1 MLAREIKRRPSGRF
15 FFAPVVGDFELDFT
29 GSFRCLVSELIQR
42 LLMDSVLECLESR
55 YRLKGNRVFVNQRFI
70 WLTLKLLVLA
80 GCAADPIVDQR
91 GIDPEQYALDIAE
104 CQGYADQ
111 VDTSKEVAK
120 QAGLTGL
127 VGGVLAGAFEHGRG
141 VRGVEEGVGAGATI
155 GAARGVGKAT
165 SKKERVMNQCMR
177 ARGYIVY
184 D

>member
-1 MLAREIKRRPSGRF
+1 M
-15 FFAPVVGDFELDFT
+15 
-29 GSFRCLVSELIQR
+29 
-42 LLMDSVLECLESR
+42 VLEPKSLLIS
-55 YRLKGNRVFVNQRFI
+55 
-70 WLTLKLLVLA
+70 WTLLLLV

-91 GIDPEQYALDIAE
+91 DVDPEQYAVDMTE

-111 VDTSKEVAK
+111 VDTGKEVAK

-141 VRGVEEGVGAGATI
+141 VRGVEEGVGAGVTI
-155 GAARGVGKAT
+155 GAARGVGKGT
-165 SKKERVMNQCMR
+165 SKKERVMRQCMR

>member
-1 MLAREIKRRPSGRF
+1 MSYLALLNSSQKVILMMLEPKI
-15 FFAPVVGDFELDFT
+15 
-29 GSFRCLVSELIQR
+29 
-42 LLMDSVLECLESR
+42 LLTS
-55 YRLKGNRVFVNQRFI
+55 
-70 WLTLKLLVLA
+70 LTLLLLA

>member
-1 MLAREIKRRPSGRF
+1 LLDDWQE
-15 FFAPVVGDFELDFT
+15 VV
-29 GSFRCLVSELIQR
+29 LI
-42 LLMDSVLECLESR
+42 VLEPKILLTS
-55 YRLKGNRVFVNQRFI
+55 
-70 WLTLKLLVLA
+70 LTLLLLV

-91 GIDPEQYALDIAE
+91 DVDPEQYAVDMTE

-111 VDTSKEVAK
+111 VDTGKEVAK

-141 VRGVEEGVGAGATI
+141 VRGVEEGVGAGVTI
-155 GAARGVGKAT
+155 GAARGVGKGT
-165 SKKERVMNQCMR
+165 SKKERVMRQCMR

>member
-1 MLAREIKRRPSGRF
+1 
-15 FFAPVVGDFELDFT
+15 
-29 GSFRCLVSELIQR
+29 
-42 LLMDSVLECLESR
+42 VLEPKILLTS
-55 YRLKGNRVFVNQRFI
+55 
-70 WLTLKLLVLA
+70 LTLLLLV

-91 GIDPEQYALDIAE
+91 DVDPEQYAVDMTE

-111 VDTSKEVAK
+111 VDTGKEVAK

-141 VRGVEEGVGAGATI
+141 VQGVVEGVGAGATI

-165 SKKERVMNQCMR
+165 NKKERVMSQCMR

>member
-1 MLAREIKRRPSGRF
+1 MLEPKI
-15 FFAPVVGDFELDFT
+15 
-29 GSFRCLVSELIQR
+29 
-42 LLMDSVLECLESR
+42 LLTS
-55 YRLKGNRVFVNQRFI
+55 
-70 WLTLKLLVLA
+70 LTLLLLV

-91 GIDPEQYALDIAE
+91 DVDPEQYAVDMTE

-111 VDTSKEVAK
+111 VDTGKEVAK
-120 QAGLTGL
+120 QAGMTGL

-165 SKKERVMNQCMR
+165 NKKERVMSQCMR

>member
-1 MLAREIKRRPSGRF
+1 LLDDWQE
-15 FFAPVVGDFELDFT
+15 VV
-29 GSFRCLVSELIQR
+29 LI
-42 LLMDSVLECLESR
+42 VLEPKSLLIS
-55 YRLKGNRVFVNQRFI
+55 
-70 WLTLKLLVLA
+70 WTLLLLV

-91 GIDPEQYALDIAE
+91 GVDPEQYALDMTE

-111 VDTSKEVAK
+111 VDTGKEVAK
-120 QAGLTGL
+120 QAGMTGL

>member
-1 MLAREIKRRPSGRF
+1 MLEPKI
-15 FFAPVVGDFELDFT
+15 
-29 GSFRCLVSELIQR
+29 
-42 LLMDSVLECLESR
+42 LLTS
-55 YRLKGNRVFVNQRFI
+55 
-70 WLTLKLLVLA
+70 LTLLLLV

-91 GIDPEQYALDIAE
+91 DVDPEQYAVDMTE

-111 VDTSKEVAK
+111 VDTGKEVAK

-155 GAARGVGKAT
+155 GAARGVGKVT
-165 SKKERVMNQCMR
+165 NKKERVMSQCMR

>member
-1 MLAREIKRRPSGRF
+1 MSYLALLNSSQKVILMMLEPKI
-15 FFAPVVGDFELDFT
+15 
-29 GSFRCLVSELIQR
+29 
-42 LLMDSVLECLESR
+42 LLTS
-55 YRLKGNRVFVNQRFI
+55 
-70 WLTLKLLVLA
+70 LTLLLLA

-155 GAARGVGKAT
+155 GAARGLGKAT

>member
-1 MLAREIKRRPSGRF
+1 MMLGPKI
-15 FFAPVVGDFELDFT
+15 L
-29 GSFRCLVSELIQR
+29 LISVTS
-42 LLMDSVLECLESR
+42 LL
-55 YRLKGNRVFVNQRFI
+55 
-70 WLTLKLLVLA
+70 LA
-80 GCAADPIVDQR
+80 GCVADPILDQR
-91 GIDPEQYALDIAE
+91 GVDPEQYALDMAE
-104 CQGYADQ
+104 CRGYANQ
-111 VDTSKEVAK
+111 VDTGKEVAK

-165 SKKERVMNQCMR
+165 NKKERVMNQCMR

>member
-1 MLAREIKRRPSGRF
+1 
-15 FFAPVVGDFELDFT
+15 LDFV
-29 GSFRCLVSELIQR
+29 GSFRCLVSQLIQR
-42 LLMDSVLECLESR
+42 LFMDCVLECDEFRQKVKALF
-55 YRLKGNRVFVNQRFI
+55 LNQRFV
-70 WLTLKLLVLA
+70 WLSLKLLLLA

-91 GIDPEQYALDIAE
+91 GVDPEQYALDMAE
-104 CQGYADQ
+104 CQSYADQ
-111 VDTSKEVAK
+111 VDTGKEAAK

-127 VGGVLAGAFEHGRG
+127 VGGVLAGAFGHGRG

-165 SKKERVMNQCMR
+165 NKKERVMSQCMR

>member
-1 MLAREIKRRPSGRF
+1 MMLEPKI
-15 FFAPVVGDFELDFT
+15 
-29 GSFRCLVSELIQR
+29 
-42 LLMDSVLECLESR
+42 LLTS
-55 YRLKGNRVFVNQRFI
+55 
-70 WLTLKLLVLA
+70 LTLLLLA

>member
-1 MLAREIKRRPSGRF
+1 
-15 FFAPVVGDFELDFT
+15 
-29 GSFRCLVSELIQR
+29 
-42 LLMDSVLECLESR
+42 
-55 YRLKGNRVFVNQRFI
+55 VFVNQRFI
-70 WLTLKLLVLA
+70 WLTLKLLLLV

-91 GIDPEQYALDIAE
+91 GVDPEQYALDMVE

-111 VDTSKEVAK
+111 VDTGKEVAK
-120 QAGLTGL
+120 QAGMTGL

-155 GAARGVGKAT
+155 GAARGAGKAT
-165 SKKERVMNQCMR
+165 NKKERVMNQCMR

>member
-1 MLAREIKRRPSGRF
+1 MMLEPKI
-15 FFAPVVGDFELDFT
+15 
-29 GSFRCLVSELIQR
+29 
-42 LLMDSVLECLESR
+42 LLTS
-55 YRLKGNRVFVNQRFI
+55 
-70 WLTLKLLVLA
+70 LTLLLLV

-91 GIDPEQYALDIAE
+91 DVDPEQYAVDMTE

-111 VDTSKEVAK
+111 VDTGKEVAK

-155 GAARGVGKAT
+155 GAARGVRKAT
-165 SKKERVMNQCMR
+165 NKKERVMSQCMR

>member
-1 MLAREIKRRPSGRF
+1 
-15 FFAPVVGDFELDFT
+15 
-29 GSFRCLVSELIQR
+29 
-42 LLMDSVLECLESR
+42 VLEPKILLTS
-55 YRLKGNRVFVNQRFI
+55 
-70 WLTLKLLVLA
+70 LTLLLLV

-91 GIDPEQYALDIAE
+91 DVDPEQYAVDMTE

-111 VDTSKEVAK
+111 VDTGKEVAK

-165 SKKERVMNQCMR
+165 NKKERVMSQCMR

>member
-1 MLAREIKRRPSGRF
+1 M
-15 FFAPVVGDFELDFT
+15 
-29 GSFRCLVSELIQR
+29 
-42 LLMDSVLECLESR
+42 VLEPKSLLIS
-55 YRLKGNRVFVNQRFI
+55 
-70 WLTLKLLVLA
+70 WTLLLLV

-91 GIDPEQYALDIAE
+91 GVDPEQYALDMTE

-111 VDTSKEVAK
+111 VDTGKEVAK
-120 QAGLTGL
+120 QAGMTGL

-165 SKKERVMNQCMR
+165 NKKERVMSQCMR